1 MKDMNARLMDIVED
15 ENLSWNK
22 LLVNSKDKFFVRLKE
37 DTVCSILENRSML
50 SSQDIENFKFLKH
63 EILQIKK
70 ILQEGCGFFIIDGK
84 IFSEFSKKELEYIYS
99 IISQM
104 LGELYVQNIQNEKFV
119 LIKDEGKSMKTGGRY
134 HQTKEGGSYHT
145 DSPQWDNVPDFV
157 GLLCI
162 NPAKKG
168 GINKFLSAYSIHNEI
183 KRKSPRFLDEL
194 YEKFYFDKRGEY
206 KENESPTVF
215 QPIFSYNNN
224 ELRFRYLRNYINDGF
239 RIEGKEL
246 SDIQIDSLNLIDEI
260 TKDEDLALDYELKSG
275 DMVFFNNHRILHGRT
290 SFEDYEDENFK
301 RTLIRVWIKN
311 DYM

>member
-1 MKDMNARLMDIVED
+1 MDIVED

-22 LLVNSKDKFFVRLKE
+22 LLVNSKEKFVVKLKE
-37 DTVCSILENRSML
+37 ETIDLILENRSML
-50 SSQDIENFKFLKH
+50 PSQNVENFEFLKY
-63 EILQIKK
+63 EILEIKK
-70 ILQEGCGFFIIDGK
+70 ILQDGCGFFVIDGK

-119 LIKDEGKSMKTGGRY
+119 LIKDEGKSMETGGRY

-145 DSPQWDNVPDFV
+145 DSPQWDDVPDFV

-183 KRKSPRFLDEL
+183 QRKNPILLNEL

-206 KENESPTVF
+206 EENESPTVF
-215 QPIFSYNNN
+215 QPIFSYDNN

-239 RIEGKEL
+239 KIEGKKL
-246 SDIQIDSLNLIDEI
+246 TDTQINSLNLVDEI
-260 TKDEDLALDYELKSG
+260 TQCDDLSLNYDLKSG

-290 SFEDYEDENFK
+290 GFEDYEDKNLK
-301 RTLIRVWIKN
+301 RTLIRVWIK
-311 DYM
+311 DHYM

>member
-1 MKDMNARLMDIVED
+1 MKNMNTRLMDIVED

-22 LLVNSKDKFFVRLKE
+22 LLVNSKEKFVVKLKE
-37 DTVCSILENRSML
+37 ETIDLILENRSML
-50 SSQDIENFKFLKH
+50 PSQNVENFEFLNY

-70 ILQEGCGFFIIDGK
+70 ILQDGCGFFVIDGK

-119 LIKDEGKSMKTGGRY
+119 LIKDEGKSMETGGRY

-183 KRKSPRFLDEL
+183 QRKNPIFLNEL

-206 KENESPTVF
+206 EENESPTVF
-215 QPIFSYNNN
+215 QPIFSYANN

-239 RIEGKEL
+239 KVEGKEL
-246 SDIQIDSLNLIDEI
+246 TESQIHSLDLIDEI
-260 TKDEDLALDYELKSG
+260 TKDDNLALDYELKSG
-275 DMVFFNNHRILHGRT
+275 DIVFFNNHRILHGRT
-290 SFEDYEDENFK
+290 SFEDHDEEKLK
-301 RTLIRVWIKN
+301 RTLVRVWIKDN
-311 DYM
+311 YM

>member
-1 MKDMNARLMDIVED
+1 MDIVED

-22 LLVNSKDKFFVRLKE
+22 LLVNSKEKFVVKLKE
-37 DTVCSILENRSML
+37 ETIDLILENRSML
-50 SSQDIENFKFLKH
+50 PSQNVENFEFLKH

-70 ILQEGCGFFIIDGK
+70 ILQDGCGFFVIDGK

-119 LIKDEGKSMKTGGRY
+119 LIKDEGKSMETGGRY

-183 KRKSPRFLDEL
+183 QRKNPIFLNEL

-206 KENESPTVF
+206 EENESPTVF
-215 QPIFSYNNN
+215 QPIFSYDNN

-239 RIEGKEL
+239 KIEGKKL
-246 SDIQIDSLNLIDEI
+246 TDTQINSLNLVDEI
-260 TKDEDLALDYELKSG
+260 TQCDDLSLDYDLKSG

-290 SFEDYEDENFK
+290 GFEDYEDKNLK
-301 RTLIRVWIKN
+301 RTLIRVWIK
-311 DYM
+311 DHYM

>member
-1 MKDMNARLMDIVED
+1 MDIVED

-22 LLVNSKDKFFVRLKE
+22 LLVNSKEKFVVKLKE
-37 DTVCSILENRSML
+37 ETIDLILENRSML
-50 SSQDIENFKFLKH
+50 PSQNVENFEFLNY

-70 ILQEGCGFFIIDGK
+70 ILQDGCGFFVIDGK

-119 LIKDEGKSMKTGGRY
+119 LIKDEGKSMETGGRY

-183 KRKSPRFLDEL
+183 QRKNPIFLNEL

-206 KENESPTVF
+206 EENESPTVF
-215 QPIFSYNNN
+215 QPIFSYDNN

-239 RIEGKEL
+239 KIEGKKL
-246 SDIQIDSLNLIDEI
+246 TDTQINSLNLVDEI
-260 TKDEDLALDYELKSG
+260 TQCDDLSLDYDLKSG

-290 SFEDYEDENFK
+290 GFEDYEDKNLK
-301 RTLIRVWIKN
+301 RTLIRVWIK
-311 DYM
+311 DHYM

>member
-1 MKDMNARLMDIVED
+1 MKNMNTRLMDIVED

-22 LLVNSKDKFFVRLKE
+22 LLVNSKEKFVVKLKE
-37 DTVCSILENRSML
+37 ETIDLILENRSML
-50 SSQDIENFKFLKH
+50 PSQNVENFEFLKH

-70 ILQEGCGFFIIDGK
+70 ILQDGCGFFVIDGK

-119 LIKDEGKSMKTGGRY
+119 LIKDEGKSMETGGRY

-183 KRKSPRFLDEL
+183 QRKNPIFLNEL

-206 KENESPTVF
+206 EENESPTVF
-215 QPIFSYNNN
+215 QPIFSYDNN

-239 RIEGKEL
+239 KIEGKKL
-246 SDIQIDSLNLIDEI
+246 TDTQINSLNLVDEI
-260 TKDEDLALDYELKSG
+260 TQCDDLSLDYDLKSG

-290 SFEDYEDENFK
+290 GFEDYEDKNLK
-301 RTLIRVWIKN
+301 RTLIRVWIK
-311 DYM
+311 DHYM

>member
-1 MKDMNARLMDIVED
+1 MNTRLMDIVED

-22 LLVNSKDKFFVRLKE
+22 LLVNSKEKFVVKLKE
-37 DTVCSILENRSML
+37 ETIDLILENRSML
-50 SSQDIENFKFLKH
+50 PSQNVENFEFLKY
-63 EILQIKK
+63 EILEIKK
-70 ILQEGCGFFIIDGK
+70 ILQDGCGFFVIDGK

-119 LIKDEGKSMKTGGRY
+119 LIKDEGKSMETGGRY

-145 DSPQWDNVPDFV
+145 DSPQWDDVPDFV

-183 KRKSPRFLDEL
+183 QRKNPILLNEL

-206 KENESPTVF
+206 EENESPTVF
-215 QPIFSYNNN
+215 QPIFSYDNN

-239 RIEGKEL
+239 KIEGKKL
-246 SDIQIDSLNLIDEI
+246 TDTQINSLNLVDEI
-260 TKDEDLALDYELKSG
+260 TQCDVLSLNYDLKSG

-290 SFEDYEDENFK
+290 GFEDYEDKNLK
-301 RTLIRVWIKN
+301 RTLIRVWIK
-311 DYM
+311 DHYM

>member
-1 MKDMNARLMDIVED
+1 MNTRLMDIVED

-22 LLVNSKDKFFVRLKE
+22 LLVNSKEKFVVKLKE
-37 DTVCSILENRSML
+37 ETIDLILENRSML
-50 SSQDIENFKFLKH
+50 PSQNVENFEFLKY
-63 EILQIKK
+63 EILEIKK
-70 ILQEGCGFFIIDGK
+70 ILQDGCGFFVIDGK

-119 LIKDEGKSMKTGGRY
+119 LIKDEGKSMETGGRY

-145 DSPQWDNVPDFV
+145 DSPQWDDVPDFV

-183 KRKSPRFLDEL
+183 QRKNPILLNEL

-206 KENESPTVF
+206 EENESPTVF
-215 QPIFSYNNN
+215 QPIFSYDNN

-239 RIEGKEL
+239 KIEGKKL
-246 SDIQIDSLNLIDEI
+246 TDTQINSLNLVDEI
-260 TKDEDLALDYELKSG
+260 TQCDDLSLNYDLKSG

-290 SFEDYEDENFK
+290 GFEDYEDKNLK
-301 RTLIRVWIKN
+301 RTLIRVWIK
-311 DYM
+311 DHYM

>member
-1 MKDMNARLMDIVED
+1 MKNMNTRLMDIVED

-22 LLVNSKDKFFVRLKE
+22 LLVNSKEKFVVKLKE
-37 DTVCSILENRSML
+37 ETIDLILENRSML
-50 SSQDIENFKFLKH
+50 PSQNVENFEFLNY

-70 ILQEGCGFFIIDGK
+70 ILQDGCGFFVIDGK

-119 LIKDEGKSMKTGGRY
+119 LIKDEGKSMETGGRY

-183 KRKSPRFLDEL
+183 QRKNPIFLNEL

-206 KENESPTVF
+206 EENESPTVF
-215 QPIFSYNNN
+215 QPIFSYDNN

-239 RIEGKEL
+239 KIEGKKL
-246 SDIQIDSLNLIDEI
+246 TDTQINSLNLVDEI
-260 TKDEDLALDYELKSG
+260 TQCDDLSLDYDLKSG

-290 SFEDYEDENFK
+290 GFEDYEDKNLK
-301 RTLIRVWIKN
+301 RTLIRVWIK
-311 DYM
+311 DHYM